1 MKLAIAE
8 VKVVHSS
15 DVLLSATLYELRSD
29 ERKYLILACARELP
43 QKGRVEID
51 FQGRHAKRQ

>member
-1 MKLAIAE
+1 MKLAVAE

-15 DVLLSATLYELRSD
+15 DVLLSATVSELRSD
-29 ERKYLILACARELP
+29 ECKYPILACARELP

-51 FQGRHAKRQ
+51 YQGRHAKGQ